1 MRRTKPYFY
10 RLLQLSIP
18 AAMLVLA
25 ACSTTPEQTGLEPA
39 QADEPETG
47 LVTIVKPF
55 PENSFHDLL
64 VAEFAIRRQQ
74 YDLALQLYMKQAKQ
88 TGDLGVIATAARLSQ
103 FVNNEAAALQ
113 STAHWLTLKPD
124 AAEAHFIRATALAR
138 SRRPL
143 EALQHMEAVIGS
155 DQESNFATLAASALA
170 QSEMDQQAFETAIRD
185 LLERHPDNLNLKTGV
200 ALTLQYR
207 NQEEEAL
214 RLIREVLTADPS
226 NMHALL
232 IETRVLQ
239 QLGRINEAIDRLRFA
254 VDEYPYHKRLRLNLA
269 QLLTRSDI
277 FQAKAQY
284 TVLHNQHPEDDA
296 IRLALALVNREIGD
310 YESAKELLRDLLARS
325 DQRDNAH
332 YFLGRIAEQ
341 EEAWDAAMDH
351 YRQVSGGDQLIAAL
365 TRLAVLRSEQD
376 GLPQAR
382 ADLAA
387 ARLRFPDQDIQIYLI
402 ESDLLF
408 EHRLYK
414 EGFALLSGALKR
426 HPDNTNVLYARSL
439 FSERQKNVALM
450 EQDLRQI
457 LSNDP
462 DNATAL
468 NALGYSLAIL
478 TDRLNEA
485 QTLVSKALK
494 LRPDDPAIQDSYGWI
509 AFRLGDLEV
518 AENYLSRAFSQSKD
532 HEIAAHLGEVL
543 WRLGRREQAISVWQ
557 QGLNNKPSS
566 TIIEETLQRLQV
578 NLPDSE

>member
-1 MRRTKPYFY
+1 MRRIAPFY
-10 RLLQLSIP
+10 LRLS
-18 AAMLVLA
+18 AAALLA
-25 ACSTTPEQTGLEPA
+25 AVSACTQTPVQTEQNPTAAP
-39 QADEPETG
+39 EPEPVA
-47 LVTIVKPF
+47 VTVTRPF
-55 PENSFHDLL
+55 PEDSFHDLL
-64 VAEFAIRRQQ
+64 VAEFAIRRQH
-74 YDLALQLYMKQAKQ
+74 YDLALELYLHQAGQ
-88 TGDLGVIATAARLSQ
+88 TGDLGIIATAARLSQ
-103 FVNNEAAALQ
+103 FVNNESAALQ
-113 STAHWLTLKPD
+113 TTSLWLEKNPE

-155 DQESNFATLAASALA
+155 DHDSNFATLAASALA
-170 QSEMDQQAFETAIRD
+170 QSEIDQQQFESAIRE

-207 NQEEEAL
+207 NQEDEAL
-214 RLIREVLTADPS
+214 SLIREVLAADPS

-239 QLGRINEAIDRLRFA
+239 QLGRVQEAIERLQFA
-254 VDEYPYHKRLRLNLA
+254 IDQYPYHKRLRLNLA

-277 FQAKAQY
+277 YLAKAQY

-310 YESAKELLRDLLARS
+310 YESAKALLTDLLNRS
-325 DQRDNAH
+325 QQRDTAY

-341 EEAWDAAMDH
+341 EENWSSAIDY
-351 YRQVSGGDQLIAAL
+351 YRQVSGGDQLIPAL
-365 TRLAVLRSEQD
+365 TRLAEVRAEQD

-387 ARLRFPDQDIQIYLI
+387 ARLRFPDQDIQLYLV

-408 EHRLYK
+408 EHRHYK
-414 EGFALLSGALKR
+414 EGFSLLSEALAK
-426 HPDNTNVLYARSL
+426 HPENTNVLYARSL
-439 FSERQKNVALM
+439 FSERLKNVALM

-485 QTLVSKALK
+485 RALVSKALQ

-509 AFRLGDLEV
+509 AYRLGDLAL
-518 AENYLSRAFSQSKD
+518 AENYLSKAFSQSKD

-543 WRLGRREQAISVWQ
+543 WRLGQREQAISVWQ
-557 QGLNNKPSS
+557 QGLSNDPSS
-566 TIIEETLQRLQV
+566 TIIIDTLQRLQV
-578 NLPDSE
+578 NLPDAKLP